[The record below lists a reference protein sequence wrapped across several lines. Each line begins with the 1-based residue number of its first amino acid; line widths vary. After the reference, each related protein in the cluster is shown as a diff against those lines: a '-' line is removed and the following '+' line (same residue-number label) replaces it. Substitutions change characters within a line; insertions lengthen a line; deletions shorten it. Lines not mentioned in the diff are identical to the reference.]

1 MPGNLSEG
9 TAARQ
14 AQGGNLCVGMSAW
27 ASLHGKLSLGING
40 KAPPGNLCLGC
51 LCVGCLWVG
60 VDERD
65 SMRDIR
71 NNCSRAPGESGAA
84 GLFTGA
90 LEIVAPEPLELRK

>member
-60 VDERD
+60 VDERE
-65 SMRDIR
+65 SLRDIL
-71 NNCSRAPGESGAA
+71 NNCSRATGDSGAA
-84 GLFTGA
+84 GLFIGA
-90 LEIVAPEPLELRK
+90 SEMVAPEPLELGT